1 VAGRAEALSRH
12 PVGAPVPFDAPV
24 YVTRPLLPSLSSLAG
39 HLEEIWTTQQLTN
52 IGAQHERLE
61 AALRAHLGVRQLSLF
76 TNGTVA
82 LITAIRA
89 LGLDG
94 EVLTTPFTF
103 PATPHALSWSGITPV
118 FCDVDPVTLNL
129 DPAGIDRAVTDRTSA
144 ILAVHVYGN
153 PCDVVGLQRAADRH
167 RLKII
172 YDAAHAFGTRVRDAG
187 IGTFGDVSMFSFHAT
202 KLFHTA
208 EGGALA
214 CSDPSLKARIDD
226 LRNFGIHG
234 PDTVKAIGLNGKM
247 SELHAALGLCVLEG
261 IAGELAQRRRLLERY
276 RARFAL
282 VDGVQC
288 LQAVSGAENSGQYSV
303 IRVDED
309 AFGCSRDVLHV
320 ELRAYNVFTRKYFY
334 PLCADYDCYR
344 RLPSASAANLPV
356 ATRAVREV
364 LCLPLYGGLT
374 ESDVDRI
381 CDMVVA
387 VREGVR
393 RNVAAG
399 AAE

>member
-1 VAGRAEALSRH
+1 
-12 PVGAPVPFDAPV
+12 
-24 YVTRPLLPSLSSLAG
+24 
-39 HLEEIWTTQQLTN
+39 
-52 IGAQHERLE
+52 
-61 AALRAHLGVRQLSLF
+61 LF

-89 LGLDG
+89 LGLTG

-118 FCDVDPVTLNL
+118 FCDIDPVTLNV
-129 DPAGIDRAVTDRTSA
+129 DPDAVERAITPRTSA

-153 PCDVVGLQRAADRH
+153 PCDVDGLQRAADRH
-167 RLKII
+167 GLKII
-172 YDAAHAFGTRVRDAG
+172 YDAAHAFGVRVNGRG
-187 IGTFGDVSMFSFHAT
+187 IGSFGDATMFSFHAT

-214 CSDPSLKARIDD
+214 SADPALKAKIED

-234 PDTVKAIGLNGKM
+234 PDVVEAVGLNGKM
-247 SELHAALGLCVLEG
+247 TELQAALGLCVLEG
-261 IAGELAQRRRLLERY
+261 VGEELARRRRLLARY
-276 RARFAL
+276 RERFASIE
-282 VDGVQC
+282 GVTWVHG
-288 LQAVSGAENSGQYSV
+288 LNGADSSCQYCV
-303 IRVDED
+303 IRVNEA
-309 AFGCSRDVLHV
+309 AFGCSRDALHRD
-320 ELRAYNVFTRKYFY
+320 LRGYNVFARKYFS
-334 PLCADYDCYR
+334 PLCAEYDCYR
-344 RLPSASAANLPV
+344 NLPSATPGNLPV
-356 ATRAVREV
+356 ATRAVHEV
-364 LCLPLYGGLT
+364 LCVPLYGGLT

-387 VREGVR
+387 VRDSVR

>member
-1 VAGRAEALSRH
+1 MNAARY
-12 PVGAPVPFDAPV
+12 GAPVPFDEPV
-24 YVTRPLLPSLSSLAG
+24 YVTRPLLPPLSSMMSR
-39 HLEEIWTTQQLTN
+39 LEEVWATQQLTN
-52 IGAQHERLE
+52 IGAQHDRLE
-61 AALRAHLGVRQLSLF
+61 AALRQHLGVSELSLF

-89 LGLDG
+89 LGLSG

-118 FCDVDPVTLNL
+118 FCDIDPVTLNV
-129 DPAGIDRAVTDRTSA
+129 DPDAVERAITSRTSG

-153 PCDVVGLQRAADRH
+153 PCDVEGLQRVADRH
-167 RLKII
+167 GLKII
-172 YDAAHAFGTRVRDAG
+172 YDAAHAFGVRVDGRG
-187 IGTFGDVSMFSFHAT
+187 IGSFGDATMFSFHAT

-214 CSDPSLKARIDD
+214 SADPALKAKIED

-234 PDTVKAIGLNGKM
+234 PDVVEAVGLNGKM
-247 SELHAALGLCVLEG
+247 TELQAALGLCVLEG
-261 IAGELAQRRRLLERY
+261 VGEELARRRRLLARY
-276 RARFAL
+276 RERFAGIE
-282 VDGVQC
+282 GVSWVHG
-288 LQAVSGAENSGQYSV
+288 LNGADSSCQYCV
-303 IRVDED
+303 IRVDE
-309 AFGCSRDVLHV
+309 AVFGCSRDALHRD
-320 ELRAYNVFTRKYFY
+320 LRGYNVFARKYFS
-334 PLCADYDCYR
+334 PLCAEYDCYR
-344 RLPSASAANLPV
+344 NLPSAAPGNLPV
-356 ATRAVREV
+356 ATRAVHEV
-364 LCLPLYGGLT
+364 LCVPLYGGLT

-387 VREGVR
+387 VRDSVR